1 MEIATNAVLLAV
13 LMQASDLAKK
23 LEIPLETPLEVTNV
37 QVFRIAVYPAPE
49 DSTALGCYLNYLGHE
64 FWHSHGRIGGF
75 CTPASY
81 LRDPGGR
88 ASRLFGEVH
97 FSEAECLAKAKD
109 AIAKLGYTN
118 VSLLDSSPK
127 ITPPIVWR
135 GRTIPRYF
143 FEWIRPLEKGEVQ
156 ALPSVTVEVNASR
169 LAIEKLDLGDRA
181 FWREDW
187 PATFGQTNVP
197 PPETP
202 AQPKRTELELE
213 GVTKPYAM
221 ACIRAVLPEI
231 NAFCSK
237 LGMSLPSPIRET
249 DIEMGES
256 LVAMRE
262 GRPMVHLGLKTG
274 HQIVYYKGHV
284 WGVQTRDTSFGKP
297 WRLGG
302 FRESEEYVC
311 AIKLS
316 KRDVAEIARK
326 LLVEKLGLP
335 AKPLYLDTDPVFHL
349 VPNRTAT
356 KGARRYYFSWQPPE
370 TDDERVQ
377 RGAWGVN
384 PDLSVSV
391 EVDAVSGEIK
401 VLRFWHQSFE
411 RPDPKVEIEEGSLK
425 Q

>member
-1 MEIATNAVLLAV
+1 MDIATNAVLLAV
-13 LMQASDLAKK
+13 LMQVSDVVKK
-23 LEIPLETPLEVTNV
+23 LELPLATPLEATNV
-37 QVFRIAVYPAPE
+37 QVFRVAVYPGPE
-49 DSTALGCYLNYLGHE
+49 DSTTLSCYLDYSGHE

-97 FSEAECLAKAKD
+97 FSEAECLAKARGV
-109 AIAKLGYTN
+109 IAKLGYTN
-118 VSLLDSSPK
+118 VSLLDSPPK

-135 GRTIPRYF
+135 GKTIPRYF
-143 FEWIRPLEKGEVQ
+143 FEWIRPLEEGEVQ
-156 ALPSVTVEVNASR
+156 TFPSVTVEVNASR
-169 LAIEKLDLGDRA
+169 LAIEKLDLADTA
-181 FWREDW
+181 FWREEW
-187 PATFGQTNVP
+187 PVTFGQTNVSLL
-197 PPETP
+197 EMP
-202 AQPKRTELELE
+202 AQPKRNELELE
-213 GVTKPYAM
+213 GVTKQYAM

-237 LGMSLPSPIRET
+237 LGMLLPSPIREA
-249 DIEMGES
+249 DIDMGES
-256 LVAMRE
+256 LVAMRT
-262 GRPMVHLGLKTG
+262 GRPMVHLVLKTG

-297 WRLGG
+297 WRLEG
-302 FRESEEYVC
+302 FRESEEYLG

-316 KRDVAEIARK
+316 KRDVTKIARK
-326 LLVEKLGLP
+326 VLVEKLGLP
-335 AKPLYLDTDPVFHL
+335 VKPLYLDTEPVFHL
-349 VPNRTAT
+349 VPNHTAT

-384 PDLSVSV
+384 PELSVSV

-401 VLRFWHQSFE
+401 VLRFWHQSLE
-411 RPDPKVEIEEGSLK
+411 RPDPKIDLSESNRN
-425 Q
+425 